1 MIVDKKLK
9 NFQTIFCLQ
18 VISIS
23 VLMGVFK
30 YYIDLY
36 AFHYAFATVL
46 VAVLIA
52 LVFEFKVMKDVK
64 PLLPMMISIHDTVK
78 KYTGQ
83 IIVLSVL
90 YFVFFVAST
99 IIDGITG
106 AVLMAVAV
114 VFLLFSSF
122 IAVKRKYLKN
132 KPEGL

>member
-1 MIVDKKLK
+1 MNKKLK
-9 NFQTIFCLQ
+9 NFQIIFCIQ
-18 VISIS
+18 AISIS
-23 VLMGVFK
+23 ILMGVFK
-30 YYIDLY
+30 YYLDQY
-36 AFHYAFATVL
+36 AFHYAFSALL

-78 KYTGQ
+78 KYTRQ
-83 IIVLSVL
+83 ITVLSVL
-90 YFVFFVAST
+90 YFVFFVASMM
-99 IIDGITG
+99 IDGITG

>member
-36 AFHYAFATVL
+36 AFHYAFAAVL
-46 VAVLIA
+46 AAVLIA
-52 LVFEFKVMKDVK
+52 LAFEFKAMKDVK

-83 IIVLSVL
+83 IVVLSVL

>member
-36 AFHYAFATVL
+36 AFHYAFAAVL
-46 VAVLIA
+46 AAVLIA

-78 KYTGQ
+78 KYTVQ

-90 YFVFFVAST
+90 YFVFFVVSM

>member
-36 AFHYAFATVL
+36 AFHYAFAAVL
-46 VAVLIA
+46 AAVLIA

-78 KYTGQ
+78 KYTVQ

-132 KPEGL
+132 KPEGM

>member
-1 MIVDKKLK
+1 MDKKLK

-36 AFHYAFATVL
+36 AFHYAFAAVL
-46 VAVLIA
+46 AAVLIA
-52 LVFEFKVMKDVK
+52 LVFEFKVMEDVK

-78 KYTGQ
+78 KYTVQ

-90 YFVFFVAST
+90 YFVFFVVSM

-132 KPEGL
+132 KPEGM

>member
-36 AFHYAFATVL
+36 AFHYAFAAVL
-46 VAVLIA
+46 AAVLIA

-78 KYTGQ
+78 KYTVQ

-90 YFVFFVAST
+90 YFVFFAVSM

-122 IAVKRKYLKN
+122 IAVKRKYLKK